1 MACPSVGPPPAPTV
15 AERLLACGRTGHTI
29 TGVRPTRQRAR
40 EALRSHDFRR
50 LFAIR
55 LVSQSADG
63 MFQAALI
70 ASVVFNPEQQ
80 DTVLGFAIAT
90 LIVSLPFSI
99 LGPFTGVFID
109 RWSRRKILVWAPVL
123 RAALAWLVLLDPK
136 TVPLAFYGGALW
148 VLSVNRFF
156 LATAVAVVPRLV
168 PTEDLLMANSM
179 ATVGG
184 TVALLVGVFVG
195 GWIADLVGIAPV
207 IAIATAQWL
216 VTSLIAARMRSPLVP
231 HHLPEAP
238 VRDELRRVGREFA
251 DGIVRLSRTPRALGP
266 ITTITLDQFGQG
278 IVLVLSLFVFR
289 DRFEQGIG
297 SFSNLVGAGGVGVLL
312 GILTVG
318 KLEER
323 FSKERIVAGGF
334 LLGGLALIAVSTHV
348 TGWSVLL
355 ASFAIGLTFA
365 WKKIPVDTMVQEAI
379 PDGYR
384 GRVFAVYDVAYNVSR
399 VLAAFLAIPMLAAFG
414 EAWSV
419 ALVGLAFIAWTPVLP
434 RWIGRIPVFTL
445 RFYAGGR
452 AEEEPRAIVWGGV
465 EEAVEVERGALEETD
480 AIRRTRYLLRMQDG
494 TLIEVT
500 RVEPDGPWTLERELG

>member
-1 MACPSVGPPPAPTV
+1 MRS
-15 AERLLACGRTGHTI
+15 
-29 TGVRPTRQRAR
+29 TRQRAR

-63 MFQAALI
+63 LFQAALV
-70 ASVVFNPEQQ
+70 ASVVFNVEEQS
-80 DTVLGFAIAT
+80 TALGFAIAT

-99 LGPFTGVFID
+99 IGPFTGVFID
-109 RWSRRKILVWAPVL
+109 RWSRRSIMVVAPLL
-123 RAALAWLVLLDPK
+123 RAAVVWLVLFDAQSAPI
-136 TVPLAFYGGALW
+136 AFYGGALF
-148 VLSVNRFF
+148 VLSVNRFY

-179 ATVGG
+179 SIVGG
-184 TVALLVGVFVG
+184 TVALLAGVFVG
-195 GWIADLVGIAPV
+195 GWTADLVGDEALVVALAGVQWVVASFIASR
-207 IAIATAQWL
+207 I
-216 VTSLIAARMRSPLVP
+216 RSPLVP
-231 HHLPEAP
+231 HHLPETD
-238 VRDELRRVGREFA
+238 VRDELGRVLREFA
-251 DGIVRLSRTPRALGP
+251 DGISRLARTPRALGP
-266 ITTITLDQFGQG
+266 ITSITLDQMGQG

-289 DRFEQGIG
+289 DRFDEGIG
-297 SFSNLVGAGGVGVLL
+297 SFSNLIGAGGVGVLL

-323 FSKERIVAGGF
+323 FAKERIVAGAF
-334 LLGGLALIAVSTHV
+334 LIGGLVLVAVGTTI

-399 VLAAFLAIPMLAAFG
+399 VVAAFLAIPMLNALG

-419 ALVGLAFIAWTPVLP
+419 AIIGLVFIAWSPVLP
-434 RWIGRIPVFTL
+434 RWIGRIPELTL
-445 RFYAGGR
+445 RFYEGGR

-465 EEAVEVERGALEETD
+465 EETVDVEARALEETD
-480 AIRRTRYLLRMQDG
+480 GIRRTRYRLRMQDG
-494 TLIEVT
+494 SLIEVSK
-500 RVEPDGPWTLERELG
+500 VEPGGSWTLEREVG